1 MKKVLLLASLALFSS
16 TVLAD
21 NVIVT
26 ETKTWKSVP
35 IVVDPTT
42 NVYTVEETAVP
53 EGNYY
58 YSYSGYRCFKEK
70 REVTGVN
77 AVELK
82 PKTASGVSVYC
93 YPE

>member
-1 MKKVLLLASLALFSS
+1 MKKVLILASLALFSS

-21 NVIVT
+21 NVVVT

-58 YSYSGYRCFKEK
+58 YTYSGYRCF
-70 REVTGVN
+70 RERRDVPGVN
-77 AVELK
+77 PVELR
-82 PKTASGVSVYC
+82 PKNTTGTSVYC